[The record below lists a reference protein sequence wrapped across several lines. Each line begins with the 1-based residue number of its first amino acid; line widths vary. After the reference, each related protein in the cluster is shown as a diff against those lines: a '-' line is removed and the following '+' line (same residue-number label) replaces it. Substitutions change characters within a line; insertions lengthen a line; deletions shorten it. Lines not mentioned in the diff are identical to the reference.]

1 MNNDDKSLHFL
12 IDMGAYG
19 FEYVITEDEVN
30 KNYYESGSIEDSNDD
45 FDDSFSECYF
55 LSKF

>member
-1 MNNDDKSLHFL
+1 
-12 IDMGAYG
+12 MGAYG

-30 KNYYESGSIEDSNDD
+30 KNYYESGSIEDSSDD
-45 FDDSFSECYF
+45 FDDPLSECYF